1 MAEKKDGGQE
11 KAAAAPAPD
20 LGAAGESSDPVVHQL
35 LAERATVE
43 SNGDDAAVKALTEQ
57 LAGLGVK

>member
-1 MAEKKDGGQE
+1 MAEKKTAE
-11 KAAAAPAPD
+11 PAHEPAPAPE

-35 LAERATVE
+35 LAERATAE
-43 SNGDDAAVKALTEQ
+43 SNGDEAAAAALAAQ